1 MRRLSYD
8 RTLHVVV
15 VVVSGGGGG
24 GRRTYYLTASSVYV
38 KFVGYNLKGL
48 HRRHICSCW
57 LINSISYKIYM
68 NMYILPSYRMSY
80 PELQW
85 FISYRC
91 PTDIWMKL
99 PHARFEAFTAV
110 KIQTEVF

>member
-38 KFVGYNLKGL
+38 KFVGYSLRGL
-48 HRRHICSCW
+48 HRRHICSC
-57 LINSISYKIYM
+57 
-68 NMYILPSYRMSY
+68 
-80 PELQW
+80 
-85 FISYRC
+85 
-91 PTDIWMKL
+91 
-99 PHARFEAFTAV
+99 
-110 KIQTEVF
+110 